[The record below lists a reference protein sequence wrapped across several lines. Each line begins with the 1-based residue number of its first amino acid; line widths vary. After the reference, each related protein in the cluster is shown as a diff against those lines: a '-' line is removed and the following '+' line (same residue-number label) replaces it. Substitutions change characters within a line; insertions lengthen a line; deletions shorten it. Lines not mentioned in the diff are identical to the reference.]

1 MGPFL
6 SASLL
11 IVCLASAGLA
21 VAGNDEPRVNPQ
33 AAALKEFSDRAREY
47 MELHNRLA
55 AELPPV
61 SASATPEEIEGH
73 REGLAKAIRRA
84 RTIAGERQGHV
95 FTRHVDPIIRG
106 IVRRDLHS
114 RDLEDSLAILEE
126 GVLNPRLRFNDPWP
140 SNAAR
145 GTVPPRLLKTLPP
158 LPVGL
163 EYRFLGRHLV
173 LVDSPANLIV
183 DYLTN
188 VVPSTIRRR

>member
-1 MGPFL
+1 MGHLLTVLP
-6 SASLL
+6 L

-21 VAGNDEPRVNPQ
+21 AARNDEPRVNPQ
-33 AAALKEFSDRAREY
+33 AAALKAFSDRTREY
-47 MELHNRLA
+47 MELHHRLA

-61 SASATPEEIEGH
+61 SAHATPEEIEAH
-73 REGLAKAIRRA
+73 REGLARAIRRA
-84 RTIAGERQGHV
+84 RSSAGERQGHV

-106 IVRRDLHS
+106 IVRRDLHA

-126 GVLNPRLRFNDPWP
+126 GLLNPRLRFNDPWP

-145 GTVPPRLLKTLPP
+145 GNVPPRLLKSLPP

-188 VVPSTIRRR
+188 VVPSTIRRP

>member
-11 IVCLASAGLA
+11 IVCLFCAGLA
-21 VAGNDEPRVNPQ
+21 AAGNDEPRVNPQ

-47 MELHNRLA
+47 MERHNRLA

-61 SASATPEEIEGH
+61 SAHATPEEIEAH

-84 RTIAGERQGHV
+84 RTTAGERQGHI
-95 FTRHVDPIIRG
+95 FTRHVDPLLRG
-106 IVRRDLHS
+106 IVRRDLRS
-114 RDLEDSLAILEE
+114 RDLADSLAVLEE
-126 GVLNPRLRFNDPWP
+126 VPLTPRLRFNDPWP

-145 GTVPPRLLKTLPP
+145 GTVPPRLLKSLPA
-158 LPVGL
+158 LPAGL

-173 LVDSPANLIV
+173 LVDSAANLIV

-188 VVPSTIRRR
+188 VIPSSIRRR